1 MKSAKMNFST
11 PLFIQPGWSHTLKQF
26 TIFGLLAS
34 GIFFGLSSAVSAQ
47 NSGVYVDPNRSD
59 RQWRSSFNV
68 AGNDVESILTNF
80 GTIGRGNESINQ
92 AGVWPRGTGHG
103 HLHEMTGWIA
113 SQVKNALGANQ
124 IIVSDGYRDGG
135 ETIDPI
141 TGIEWKFQPV
151 PGYLNRNLTNPQL
164 ANSQNPNSWPSTWP
178 GRDSSWDG
186 AWNGFFGLN
195 QFNADQE
202 VFYVMD
208 DAWNREYPFY
218 PDSRDSTKRGLGL
231 QVNVRLFQWS
241 QALAKDILFMQY
253 EVTNT
258 STTTYTYNMNE
269 NPVFFGGYTDVNPSG
284 AGATDDAAA
293 FNRGENIVYG
303 WSATGVGLWS
313 QFREIPPGYIGWKYL
328 ESPGIAVDGIDNDD
342 DGIIDE
348 RRDNDAG
355 FYVFGPCGIYA
366 EPQFRWEGDEN
377 CNWNPETD
385 DVGADGIGPLDPNY
399 PGPDADGTEGN
410 GRPDQGEPNF
420 GRLDKNES
428 DQIGL
433 TSFYAP
439 LFGTVN
445 INNEEQMWP
454 RMQPGFFDIPQQA
467 VNQYWIFASGPFTL
481 IPDQTERFS
490 TSFVFGANEREMFRN
505 AQVAQRIYDAD
516 YRFARPPLPATVQ
529 AIPGDGRVVLQW
541 DAIAELSYDPI
552 YGFDFEGYRI
562 IKATDP
568 SFRDAKDITDALGT
582 PRYKVAVAQYDLVNG
597 LTGPH
602 PLQLGEEIGQPT
614 GVHYYMGD
622 DTGLRHYY
630 IDEDVI
636 NGRTYYYAVISY
648 DAGYNND
655 FFERGISEIENSFP
669 ISPSES
675 AASIT
680 VTNGVVTAF
689 SPNTVSARP
698 NTQPSDLVEGSLETD
713 GQDRIVRVEGVSSGT
728 VRAIAVAP
736 QLFQDERFT
745 VRFEDEPKG
754 APVEFTTKTFTVTDD
769 LGNVVIDKEP
779 VPRTLSG
786 GYQNMWTYELLDKGF
801 IFIFEN
807 QQPTVANTQQN
818 SAWVSGSQTNVTTRV
833 SNVPTFAYPNGV
845 IWPIS
850 VVIEF
855 FDPEGEPVDTH
866 FTSTTG
872 RLKNRSYFKVY
883 EEGTGAKVPHILVEP
898 IAANRGNGTI
908 EAGESIQIVF
918 RNNPNLTTLTQ
929 AWQITFDRPVGS
941 DGIELPDD
949 RVIVPQPGDKFI
961 LKSRVPFG
969 HRDAYQFSSRARVPR
984 PDLNASVLD
993 EIKVVPNPYVAA
1005 TITEG
1010 RPFLQGRGERRIEFR
1025 HLPSSSRIRIYS
1037 VNGTFVR
1044 ELDES
1049 SGYAVWDL
1057 KTKDN
1062 LEAAFGLYFYHVEA
1076 PGIGEKTGKFAIIN

>member
-1 MKSAKMNFST
+1 MYPYPQIMPAFNSICKHKNMSNMT
-11 PLFIQPGWSHTLKQF
+11 PKLFLI
-26 TIFGLLAS
+26 LLLIA
-34 GIFFGLSSAVSAQ
+34 GITVSATAQ
-47 NSGVYVDPNRSD
+47 SGVYVDPNKSN
-59 RQWRSSFNV
+59 RQWRSTFNV
-68 AGNDVESILTNF
+68 AGNDVESIITNY

-113 SQVKNALGANQ
+113 SNVRYPNGQTQVM
-124 IIVSDGYRDGG
+124 VSDGYRDSG
-135 ETIDPI
+135 ETIDPV

-151 PGYLNRNLTNPQL
+151 PGYLNRDISNPQI
-164 ANSQNPNSWPSTWP
+164 ANSQNPNSWPASWP
-178 GRDSSWDG
+178 GRDSNWDG

-208 DAWNREYPFY
+208 DFWNREYPFF
-218 PDSRDSTKRGLGL
+218 PDSRDSTKRGMGV

-258 STTTYTYNMNE
+258 STTNYTYNMND
-269 NPVFFGGYTDVNPSG
+269 NPIFFGGYTDVNPSG
-284 AGATDDAAA
+284 SGASDDAAA
-293 FNRGENIVYG
+293 FNRPTNIVYG

-328 ESPGIAVDGIDNDD
+328 ESPGISVDGIDNDN

-355 FYVFGPCGIYA
+355 AYVFGPCGIYA

-385 DVGADGIGPLDPNY
+385 DVGSDGIGPLDPNY
-399 PGPDADGTEGN
+399 RGPDADGTEGN

-481 IPDQTERFS
+481 IAGQTERFS

-516 YRFARPPLPATVQ
+516 YRFARPPLPPRLT

-541 DAIAELSYDPI
+541 DEVAEFSFDPI
-552 YGFDFEGYRI
+552 YGFDFEGYRV

-568 SFRDAKDITDALGT
+568 GFRDARDITDALGT
-582 PRYKVAVAQYDLVNG
+582 PRYKVAIAQYDLLNG
-597 LTGPH
+597 LKGPH
-602 PLQLGEEIGQPT
+602 PLQLGEEIDQPT

-622 DTGLRHYY
+622 DTGLRHYF
-630 IDEDVI
+630 IDTDVI
-636 NGRTYYYAVISY
+636 NGRTYYYAVVSY
-648 DAGYNND
+648 DAGYIPK
-655 FFERGISEIENSFP
+655 FFDAGISQIENGFP

-675 AASIT
+675 PASIT
-680 VTNGVVTAF
+680 VTNGVVTSY
-689 SPNTVSARP
+689 SPNTASARP
-698 NTQPSDLVEGSLETD
+698 NSQPTDLVEGSLETD
-713 GQDRIVRVEGVSSGT
+713 GQDRISRTQGVTTAT
-728 VRAIAVAP
+728 VRAISVSP
-736 QLFQDERFT
+736 QLFEDERFT
-745 VRFEDEPKG
+745 ITFEDEPRR
-754 APVEFTTKTFTVTDD
+754 APVELTTKTYTVTND
-769 LGNVVIDKEP
+769 LGEVLINKEP
-779 VPRTLSG
+779 VPKTLTG
-786 GYQNMWTYELLDKGF
+786 AYQSTWTHELLPKGF
-801 IFIFEN
+801 ILLFEN
-807 QQPTVANTQQN
+807 QQPTLANTQQN
-818 SAWVSGSQTNVTTRV
+818 SAFTSDRKTNIFTRV
-833 SNVPTFAYPNGV
+833 SNVPTFAYPDGV

-855 FDPEGEPVDTH
+855 FDPAGEPVDSH

-872 RLKNRSYFKVY
+872 RIKNRSFFKVY
-883 EEGTGAKVPHILVEP
+883 ELGTGNPVKHILVEP
-898 IAANRGNGTI
+898 TAANRGNGTI
-908 EAGESIQIVF
+908 EIGESIQIAF
-918 RNNPNLTTLTQ
+918 QDDPNNIRLTQ
-929 AWQITFDRPVGS
+929 AWQISFERPVDS
-941 DGIELPDD
+941 NGIELGDD
-949 RVIVPQPGDKFI
+949 RVVLPQPGDKFI
-961 LKSRVPFG
+961 LRSQVPFTS
-969 HRDAYQFSSRARVPR
+969 RDTYQFSSRARVPN
-984 PDLNASVLD
+984 PNSDESLLDL
-993 EIKVVPNPYVAA
+993 IRVVPNPYVAA

-1025 HLPSSSRIRIYS
+1025 NLPSASTIRIYS
-1037 VNGTFVR
+1037 VSGTFVR

-1057 KTKDN
+1057 RTKDN
-1062 LEAAFGLYFYHVEA
+1062 LEASFGLYFYHVEA
-1076 PGIGEKTGKFAIIN
+1076 PGIGEKVGKFAIIN